1 VPPLEAWEKVF
12 LEDADFMEGVHGKV
26 GCIVCHG
33 GDSSADEKD
42 GAHAEMVVDPSAG
55 NCDTCHSDIAHAND
69 KNLHST
75 INGFYT
81 HLAARGCDCEECG
94 CAGDERLLTAI
105 NNHCSACHTSCGQC
119 HVSRPDSAGGGFVS
133 AHDFKER
140 PSTVESCTAC
150 HGSRV
155 DAEYFGRNEG
165 VPGDVHQTTSEGMS
179 CMKCHGNETHGS
191 GELVSDRYSNPD
203 LVRCTDCHQD
213 VLADSNP
220 QHQQHIDDLSCQ
232 VCHSVEYKNC
242 YSCHVDQS
250 DKGDCIFS
258 TEPSQMDFK
267 IGLNPLNNSERAY
280 KYVVVRHVPVV
291 PDIFAFYG
299 ENLMPGYDN
308 VSTWKYAT
316 PHNIQLSTPQNENCN
331 ACHGHPELF
340 LTAED
345 VRPEELEAN
354 RDVIVPY
361 NQIPK

>member
-1 VPPLEAWEKVF
+1 VPPLEVWEKVF
-12 LEDADFMEGVHGKV
+12 LEDADFMESIHGQV
-26 GCIVCHG
+26 GCVICHG
-33 GDSSADEKD
+33 GDS
-42 GAHAEMVVDPSAG
+42 GANDKEAAHVGIVADPSQG
-55 NCDTCHSDIAHAND
+55 NCDTCHSDIAHADINS
-69 KNLHST
+69 LHT
-75 INGFYT
+75 TVNGFYT
-81 HLAARGCDCEECG
+81 ALTARGCDCEC
-94 CAGDERLLTAI
+94 DERITTAV
-105 NNHCSACHTSCGQC
+105 NNHCSECHTSCGQC
-119 HVSRPDSAGGGFVS
+119 HVSRPDSAGGGLVS
-133 AHDFKER
+133 DHLFKER
-140 PSTVESCTAC
+140 PSTIENCTAC

-179 CMKCHGNETHGS
+179 CVKCHGNETHGS
-191 GELVSDRYSNPD
+191 GELVDNRYSNP
-203 LVRCTDCHQD
+203 VMVQCVDCHQD
-213 VLADSNP
+213 VYTDSNA

-267 IGLNPLNNSERAY
+267 IGLNPLNTSDRPYE
-280 KYVVVRHVPVV
+280 YVVVRHVPVV

-299 ENLMPGYDN
+299 ENLMPNFDN

-316 PHNIQLSTPQNENCN
+316 PHNIQLTTPQNENCN

-340 LTAED
+340 LTEGD
-345 VRPEELEAN
+345 VRSEELEAN

-361 NQIPK
+361 DQIPK